1 MKSGRTYISAKLQ
14 EKEDVTKAEEFATAA
29 KKGGG

>member
-1 MKSGRTYISAKLQ
+1 MKRCKESNKNE